1 MLVVI
6 IVGGL
11 LVVLTTV
18 LHYEVLRGLNAGLPS
33 LGIPSRTKLLF
44 VIISAFFAH
53 AAEIAMYG
61 VAFYTLTRYLGDST
75 HIGRLG
81 SSLAN
86 SLYFSAETYTS
97 LGFGDFTPVGPLR
110 LLTGGEALNGL
121 LLIGWSASFTYIS
134 MEKFWTAK
142 ALIRGKRE
150 VREVVIRSY
159 RESSS
164 PGESTVGPGIA
175 EIDDQPDRQP
185 HEEAQPGD
193 LRQAQHQVETEEPSE
208 GREDRREGGT
218 EGARQVGMRV
228 AQAHHADADQEKGC
242 KGTDIHQLGHIVD
255 GGEAGYHG
263 YQEAAYQDHPHWRS
277 GARVHTGKQ
286 RR

>member
-18 LHYEVLRGLNAGLPS
+18 LHYEVLRGLNAELPS
-33 LGIPSRTKLLF
+33 LGIPGRTKLLF

-53 AAEIAMYG
+53 AAEIALYG
-61 VAFYTLTRYLGDST
+61 VAFYTLTRYLGGSA
-75 HIGRLG
+75 HVGRLG

-142 ALIRGKRE
+142 ALAQGKRE

-164 PGESTVGPGIA
+164 LGEPAVGTGVT
-175 EIDDQPDRQP
+175 EIDDQPDGQP
-185 HEEAQPGD
+185 HEEAQPGY
-193 LRQAQHQVETEEPSE
+193 LRQTQHQVEAEDASQR
-208 GREDRREGGT
+208 REDRREGGT
-218 EGARQVGMRV
+218 KRPR
-228 AQAHHADADQEKGC
+228 
-242 KGTDIHQLGHIVD
+242 
-255 GGEAGYHG
+255 
-263 YQEAAYQDHPHWRS
+263 
-277 GARVHTGKQ
+277 
-286 RR
+286 